1 MFHGANLLR
10 TISTTQA
17 VVSLSAGEWELC
29 AMVKGTSAGFGAVS
43 MLKDNWVDISETS

>member
-17 VVSLSAGEWELC
+17 VVSLSAGESELC
-29 AMVKGTSAGFGAVS
+29 AMEKGTSARFGAVS
-43 MLKDNWVDISETS
+43 MLTDLLVAISEAS